1 MKKAVFIIAPVNFRD
16 EEFREPKGILEKA
29 GVAVTVAS
37 STIDIA
43 KGKLGLTVKPDILL
57 KDVIAA
63 DYDAV
68 VFIGGGGAA
77 VYLDDP
83 QAHRIAQEAQDQNKL
98 LAAICV
104 APAILARA
112 GVLKGKKATVFP
124 DDAGELKANGVVYTG
139 AAVEKDGQIITGS
152 GPQAAVQF
160 GQALAAA
167 LQIESLREVK

>member
-16 EEFREPKGILEKA
+16 EEFREPKAILEKA

-37 STIDIA
+37 STTGIA
-43 KGKLGLTVKPDILL
+43 KGKLGLTVKPDIML
-57 KDVIAA
+57 KDVIVA

-68 VFIGGGGAA
+68 VFIGGGGAE
-77 VYLDDP
+77 VYLDDA
-83 QAHRIAQEAQDQNKL
+83 QAHRIAQEAHKQAKL
-98 LAAICV
+98 LAAICI

-124 DDAGELKANGVVYTG
+124 GDEGELKAHGAVYTG
-139 AAVEKDGQIITGS
+139 AAVEKDGMIITGA

-160 GQALAAA
+160 GQALAEA
-167 LQIESLREVK
+167 LR